1 MSSGTREHDMES
13 GMKTSNRNPIAVRIL
28 SILAAGLLLALLA
41 PGARAASDFRLSVGS
56 EFLGA
61 LKLEEFR
68 LVAVQEGGRIKTFDS
83 LAREKLKY
91 VNASSEADAID
102 PVARYLDM
110 MLVPQH
116 WIGTP
121 VIHIDKRV
129 VREQIVNHL
138 RTMVPPGQRAG
149 PIADP
154 ELERILDEGLVSIE
168 FVDHPQVQQ
177 VLSMMERDLRQTAKQ
192 VQEIRTGRGL
202 ADHRMLR
209 AMWKVIPPPGGDDV
223 DPWHSVDALT
233 RGAMPNDSVH
243 AGMMGAGGGG
253 IPGLDGA
260 IAQDIREAWQSLQ
273 QAWRFQDAEQAN
285 RAMATLSSSFAQVE
299 PSLYPGESRRAW
311 EHWYY
316 KYKKLTPGWIVYFFS
331 LPFLLMAFLYGFR
344 WARVTGLLLFGA
356 GFVIHT
362 VSIGLRWYLAGRIPN
377 ANMFE
382 AIIASAW
389 FGGLLA
395 IAMEYLLRRRR
406 MKNLP
411 ALGAGFYAMLGMM
424 FGNFMTVKL
433 NSDITTVMPVLD
445 RTIWLYIHTNMI
457 IISYALI
464 FFAAVTAVIYLGCRW
479 AAPFAPRLLGSDWG
493 PSAFAIGGA
502 SQLILRR
509 DDRDEP
515 PPASLSAAAAA
526 DPGGPANQGLA
537 RTLDGATMVF
547 LEVAFITLWLGTIL
561 GAVWADVS
569 WGRPW
574 GWDPKEVFALN
585 TWLVFLV
592 LVHVRFKV
600 REKALWTAWLAVIGC
615 AVMLF
620 NWVAVNF
627 VIVGLHSYA

>member
-1 MSSGTREHDMES
+1 
-13 GMKTSNRNPIAVRIL
+13 V
-28 SILAAGLLLALLA
+28 ALLGLTPTHA
-41 PGARAASDFRLSVGS
+41 TSDFGLSVGS
-56 EFLGA
+56 SFVDS
-61 LKLEEFR
+61 LELDEFR
-68 LVAVQEGGRIKTFDS
+68 LIAVQEGGRLKTFDS

-91 VNASSEADAID
+91 IDASSGAAEID

-116 WIGTP
+116 WMGTP

-138 RTMVPPGQRAG
+138 RTLVPRENRSG
-149 PIADP
+149 PIADE
-154 ELERILDEGLVSIE
+154 ELERVLEEGLVSIQ

-192 VQEIRTGRGL
+192 VREIRTGRGL

-209 AMWKVIPPPGGDDV
+209 AMWKVIPPPGGEEL
-223 DPWHSVDALT
+223 DPWFSIDAVT
-233 RGAMPNDSVH
+233 RGAMPQDSVH
-243 AGMMGAGGGG
+243 AGMAGGGV
-253 IPGLDGA
+253 PGLDPEA
-260 IAQDIREAWQSLQ
+260 ASRIAEAWSSLER
-273 QAWRFQDAEQAN
+273 AWRFQNAEQAN
-285 RAMATLSSSFAQVE
+285 EAMATLASSLSTIE
-299 PSLYPGESRRAW
+299 PSLYPGKSRRAW

-316 KYKKLTPGWIVYFFS
+316 KYKKLTPGWIVYFFA

-344 WARVTGLLLFGA
+344 WARVTGLTLFGV
-356 GFVIHT
+356 GFALHT
-362 VSIGLRWYLAGRIPN
+362 FSIGLRWYLAGRIPN

-395 IAMEYLLRRRR
+395 VVLEILLRRRR
-406 MKNLP
+406 MRNLP
-411 ALGAGFYAMLGMM
+411 ALGAGAYAMLGMM

-479 AAPFAPRLLGSDWG
+479 MAPYAPRLLGPDWG

-509 DDRDEP
+509 ETDQDGENGGRP
-515 PPASLSAAAAA
+515 GSVGAASASVH
-526 DPGGPANQGLA
+526 PSNRGLA

-600 REKALWTAWLAVIGC
+600 RDKALWTAVLAVIGC

-620 NWVAVNF
+620 NWIAVNF

>member
-1 MSSGTREHDMES
+1 
-13 GMKTSNRNPIAVRIL
+13 MKR
-28 SILAAGLLLALLA
+28 SIIRRSAIPLLAVVLPVVALLGPA
-41 PGARAASDFRLSVGS
+41 LPAEAASEYGLSVGS
-56 EFLGA
+56 DFLER
-61 LKLEEFR
+61 LELDEFR
-68 LVAVQEGGRIKTFDS
+68 LIAVQEGGRLKTFDS

-91 VNASSEADAID
+91 INASREAAEID

-129 VREQIVNHL
+129 VREQIVNHV
-138 RTMVPPGQRAG
+138 RTMVPPESRTG
-149 PIADP
+149 PIAER
-154 ELERILDEGLVSIE
+154 ELERVLEEGLVSIQ

-192 VQEIRTGRGL
+192 VREIRTGRGL

-209 AMWKVIPPPGGDDV
+209 AMWKVIPPPGGGEL
-223 DPWHSVDALT
+223 DPWYSLDAVAH
-233 RGAMPNDSVH
+233 GAMPQDSVH
-243 AGMMGAGGGG
+243 AGVMGSGGGV
-253 IPGLDGA
+253 PGLEPGTA
-260 IAQDIREAWQSLQ
+260 RRVSEAWTSLER
-273 QAWRFQDAEQAN
+273 AWRFQDAEAAN
-285 RAMATLSSSFAQVE
+285 AAMATLSTSLASIE
-299 PSLYPGESRRAW
+299 PSLYPSESRLAW

-316 KYKKLTPGWIVYFFS
+316 KYKKLTPGWVIYFFS

-344 WARVTGLLLFGA
+344 WARVTGLSLFGL
-356 GFVIHT
+356 GFALHT
-362 VSIGLRWYLAGRIPN
+362 FSIGLRWYLAGRIPN

-389 FGGLLA
+389 FGGLVA
-395 IAMEYLLRRRR
+395 IVLEVLLRKRR

-411 ALGAGFYAMLGMM
+411 ALGAGAYAMLGMM

-464 FFAAVTAVIYLGCRW
+464 FFAAVTALLYLGCRW
-479 AAPFAPRLLGSDWG
+479 AAPFAPKLLGPDWG
-493 PSAFAIGGA
+493 PSAFAVGGA

-509 DDRDEP
+509 DPDEREDGEP
-515 PPASLSAAAAA
+515 DGGSVGAASLSTN
-526 DPGGPANQGLA
+526 PANRGLA

-592 LVHVRFKV
+592 LLHVRFKV
-600 REKALWTAWLAVIGC
+600 REKALWTAVLAVIGC